1 MTIVQF
7 DRESLVL
14 PPKAVI
20 DFLLKLDQAGDFT
33 SERRESERRAAVME
47 VAVVPVDFELKQSGE
62 SFLAI
67 SKNISATG
75 MSLIH
80 TRSITSGSVVVELLN
95 RDESTLQLLAYV
107 VRCQAVHR
115 FYEIGLRF
123 VTRLAGS

>member
-7 DRESLVL
+7 DRTSLVL

-20 DFLLKLDQAGDFT
+20 DFLMKLDLAEPCAA
-33 SERRESERRAAVME
+33 ERRESERQAAVLQ

-67 SKNISATG
+67 SKDISATG

-80 TRSITSGSVVVELLN
+80 TRAIMSGSVVVELLN

-107 VRCQAVHR
+107 ARCQPVHR